1 MEPTTPLQARTPFA
15 LELTYHRSISRD
27 DFVRTSLDEM
37 KRLSGPD
44 PDASVPAR
52 WREHMQQAFV
62 DVRPGERI
70 TGVYLPERG
79 CRFYVN
85 ERLHHEV
92 TDPQFA
98 EAFFAIWFDPRSRD
112 PGCDAV
118 CWVSDEAIRPCRLRR
133 ARPAAGNG
141 HAADLCAGTELLCC
155 RPRPRSGLTGSVLFL
170 ARLLDTVQDPGSAG

>member
-1 MEPTTPLQARTPFA
+1 MNARGVVALVSLLCLLPGLASGSWREAMPDARLVGEGTLRIFGFRIYDARLWSPTAPLQARTPFA
-15 LELTYHRSISRD
+15 LELTYHRSISRG

-44 PDASVPAR
+44 LDASVPAR

-112 PGCDAV
+112 PG
-118 CWVSDEAIRPCRLRR
+118 LRR
-133 ARPAAGNG
+133 S
-141 HAADLCAGTELLCC
+141 LLGE
-155 RPRPRSGLTGSVLFL
+155 R
-170 ARLLDTVQDPGSAG
+170 